1 MQYRTHVIQSQI
13 SGTCTSTQVVCSNAG
28 EVKMGLHTCASVDNI
43 HRKTKM
49 ENETY
54 ATMVTYSMKE
64 KCLRLC
70 TCRYMYPVCTCIS
83 RKYNKTY
90 KRRLLHGIKEL
101 QQALGVVDGGV
112 ELGTGRN
119 PATVQVLS
127 YQRTP
132 VTVKHT
138 RTQTRIGIVYTHSC
152 DVSVVVQHSTM

>member
-1 MQYRTHVIQSQI
+1 MHRFAFMQYRTHVIQSQI

-43 HRKTKM
+43 HRKAKM

-119 PATVQVLS
+119 PATVQVFS

-138 RTQTRIGIVYTHSC
+138 HK
-152 DVSVVVQHSTM
+152 HA